1 MWLVHNE
8 LSFQGNC
15 NCHSSLRH
23 VTTSPVQCHTKPKL
37 PRTIILPKDFILL
50 QLPVRILHFV
60 VFLMDKFGLCFLN
73 LIRIDRFKFKE
84 SKNKTISVAL

>member
-23 VTTSPVQCHTKPKL
+23 VTLTSPVQCHTKPKL

-73 LIRIDRFKFKE
+73 LIGIDRFK
-84 SKNKTISVAL
+84 